1 MSIYKSVNVV
11 DINNYAK
18 LVNKYNATPI
28 SQRDDYRDIKAFDN
42 PTLFSADDDGDNITE
57 FVLEI
62 VPEWTNDSDE
72 IGSDADEDRELA
84 DEYYGE
90 IEDTNAPD
98 DIYKQEVHML
108 VTEYNTN
115 EGYSQSMSYAEF
127 QDAVSKDYDVDCY
140 QDLTVKIN

>member
-11 DINNYAK
+11 NINNYAK
-18 LVNKYNATPI
+18 LVNKYNATPVD
-28 SQRDDYRDIKAFDN
+28 QRKDYRDIKAFDN
-42 PTLFSADDDGDNITE
+42 PTLFSADDDGNNITE

-90 IEDTNAPD
+90 IEGTNAPD
-98 DIYKQEVHML
+98 DIYKQNVHMV

-115 EGYSQSMSYAEF
+115 EGYSQSMSYSDF
-127 QDAVSKDYDVDCY
+127 QKAVKREYDVDCFRN
-140 QDLTVKIN
+140 LTVQMN